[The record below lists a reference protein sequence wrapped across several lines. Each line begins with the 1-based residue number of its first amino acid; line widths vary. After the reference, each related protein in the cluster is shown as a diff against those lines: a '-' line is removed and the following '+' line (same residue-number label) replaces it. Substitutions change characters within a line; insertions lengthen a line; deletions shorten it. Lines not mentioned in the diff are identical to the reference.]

1 MQVERGAGQKEKRL
15 LGFTRIIYKIS
26 SKGRGDQSRYAGKQ
40 ISEISLPN
48 NALLIAIYNDDE
60 LMIPHGDTLIEAGQD
75 ILAFGDEQA
84 IEKLNEIF
92 VS

>member
-1 MQVERGAGQKEKRL
+1 MTLMKL
-15 LGFTRIIYKIS
+15 
-26 SKGRGDQSRYAGKQ
+26 SKGDFSIVRIRVDYQSRYAGKQ
-40 ISEISLPN
+40 ISKISLPN

-84 IEKLNEIF
+84 IGKLNEIF

>member
-1 MQVERGAGQKEKRL
+1 MPANKFLKFLYQ
-15 LGFTRIIYKIS
+15 TI
-26 SKGRGDQSRYAGKQ
+26 
-40 ISEISLPN
+40 
-48 NALLIAIYNDDE
+48 IAIYNDDE

-84 IEKLNEIF
+84 IGKLNEIF

>member
-1 MQVERGAGQKEKRL
+1 M
-15 LGFTRIIYKIS
+15 
-26 SKGRGDQSRYAGKQ
+26 
-40 ISEISLPN
+40 SEISLPN

-84 IEKLNEIF
+84 IGKLNEIF